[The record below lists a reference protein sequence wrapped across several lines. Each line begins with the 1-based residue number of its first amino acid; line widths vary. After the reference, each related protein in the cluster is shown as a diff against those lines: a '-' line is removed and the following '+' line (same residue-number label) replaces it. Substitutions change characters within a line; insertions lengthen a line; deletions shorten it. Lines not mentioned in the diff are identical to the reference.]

1 MKMALPHISCTILPS
16 WTASKV
22 VQAEV
27 SPQRHRHLQ
36 LRYVGPAIIV
46 LAAFAIVVSVLLT
59 LSLADGSI
67 LTRRLSD
74 GLEWAARHTLG
85 RVGITSPADGPD
97 EQPLVIG
104 ATGVIVDAYA
114 GVRVRETPSEA
125 GRTLGAIIAGDT
137 VRVLAEPQMV
147 NGEMWVRVSWQ
158 QGELEGWIPVRFV
171 KIDSR

>member
-1 MKMALPHISCTILPS
+1 MSAKGDTSSEDGTSSHLVHHPAIVDCQQGGTGRR
-16 WTASKV
+16 
-22 VQAEV
+22 
-27 SPQRHRHLQ
+27 SPQGRWRLQ
-36 LRYVGPAIIV
+36 LRYIGPVLIV
-46 LAAFAIVVSVLLT
+46 LAAFAIVVSALLT

-85 RVGITSPADGPD
+85 RVGITS
-97 EQPLVIG
+97 
-104 ATGVIVDAYA
+104 VDAYA

-137 VRVLAEPQMV
+137 VRILSEPQMV